1 MQIPILIEPVAG
13 GRFQAKAGEP
23 FGLSAEGATAEAAAR
38 HLASLLRDRLQAG
51 ASLSVIDLGNGP
63 ASPPPTPLHLE
74 PLPDDD
80 WFFQAMRDAIT
91 ENRQREDG
99 AQA

>member
-1 MQIPILIEPVAG
+1 MQIPILIEPAAG
-13 GRFQAKAGEP
+13 GRFRAKAGEP
-23 FGLSAEGATAEAAAR
+23 FSLSAEGASAEEAAR
-38 HLASLLRDRLQAG
+38 HLASLLHDRLQAG
-51 ASLSVIDLGNGP
+51 TCLSVIDLGNGP
-63 ASPPPTPLHLE
+63 ASLPPTSLCLE

-91 ENRQREDG
+91 ENRQHEDG